1 MPTPGSPARSVTEPG
16 TSPPPSTRSSS
27 LTPVGKC
34 LVTPGSMVVIGTAG
48 EDGATARRVE
58 LPFSAVSAA
67 TSLTVPQVP
76 QSGQR
81 PTHLG
86 MT

>member
-1 MPTPGSPARSVTEPG
+1 MTSEQSSAQRSVLLVVHTGREEATE
-16 TSPPPSTRSSS
+16 
-27 LTPVGKC
+27 
-34 LVTPGSMVVIGTAG
+34 
-48 EDGATARRVE
+48 TARRVE
-58 LPFSAVSAA
+58 LPFSAVSAT

-86 MT
+86 ITWLHSEQRYCERTFEATV